1 MSIKKQAI
9 TGVKWTSLS
18 TAFIALSAILKV
30 SILARYLDKADFGLM
45 ALVMFVLGFMNLF
58 MDMGLTT
65 AILHKKGITKKEYA
79 SLYWLNLCI
88 SVLIFG
94 VVYLITPLVSAF
106 YGEKELLNLLPLMGL
121 SLILFAIGQQFKTI
135 QQKELKFKTI
145 SIIDVFSS
153 FMSLGL
159 ASYLAINNYGVY
171 SLVYSSLFQYLV
183 ANLLFLMLG
192 ISNVGLMMYYK
203 FTDTKPFLKIGIYQ
217 VGGQIVNYFNRDFD
231 ILIIGKIFGPDIL
244 GGYSLAKQLVFRP
257 VQLTNPVLTRVA
269 SPVLAKFQSNIK
281 LLRESYLKLVNIV
294 SSINTPI
301 YIGCIIFAPIIVR
314 IFYGE
319 GYENIVTIVRILSV
333 RMIFRSIANPMGSL
347 IIATGRT
354 DLGMA
359 WNLMILPTVPIAVL
373 IGAQFSI
380 EWVAGSITISTILL
394 FIPSWWF
401 MIRKMSGAK
410 FKDYVLSIIPF
421 KKINIANLF
430 KK

>member
-9 TGVKWTSLS
+9 SGVKWTSLS
-18 TAFIALSAILKV
+18 SIIIALSAILKI

-79 SLYWLNLCI
+79 SLYWLNICI

-94 VVYLITPLVSAF
+94 LIYLITPLISEF
-106 YGEKELLNLLPLMGL
+106 YEEKELLNLLPLMGS

-145 SIIDVFSS
+145 SIIEVSS
-153 FMSLGL
+153 SLMSLGL

-171 SLVYSSLFQYLV
+171 SLVYSALFQYLV

-192 ISNVGLMMYYK
+192 ISNVGLMIYYK

-217 VGGQIVNYFNRDFD
+217 MGGQIMNYFNHDFD

-257 VQLTNPVLTRVA
+257 VQITNPILTRVA

-301 YIGCIIFAPIIVR
+301 YIGIIIFAPTIVR
-314 IFYGE
+314 VLYGG
-319 GYENIVTIVRILSV
+319 GYENIVAIVRILSV
-333 RMIFRSIANPMGSL
+333 HMMFRSIANPMGSL
-347 IIATGRT
+347 VIATGRT
-354 DLGMA
+354 DLA
-359 WNLMILPTVPIAVL
+359 LLWNLMKLPILPIAVF
-373 IGAQFSI
+373 IGTQYSI
-380 EWVAGSITISTILL
+380 EWVAGSITISSILL
-394 FIPSWWF
+394 FLPSWWF

-421 KKINIANLF
+421 QKGPFN
-430 KK
+430 